1 MAAKLLA
8 GGFLLLELLALAL
21 LAGSGGSAV
30 WADPAYNNHQLRA
43 KCEAEATDCGSVCF
57 YANCAECDQ
66 CCTCWETC
74 EREQCRTYR
83 RCRWYTEPDGSRY
96 RDCERRERCWTV
108 EYNCR
113 YHTRKHSVQGCNGTG
128 SVDCHPRSAWWDCAE
143 CQRWEWLLYEG
154 PSVAGDKDGDR
165 DFEVVS
171 QSLEQAVN
179 LILQPVASTV
189 ECDEAGATAPVTPIP
204 TPWGTG
210 VATYAPTVPVVSTPA
225 SPGAAANWPAGH
237 SLNLRVFPRDSLGT
251 YRNGPSLV
259 VTRKSDNEVDL
270 RIGASVRELRKQP
283 ERCLDPD
290 PEGGACRRWETELSR
305 TGEVPPG
312 YRLRYRYYSY
322 HGLVRPA
329 VEYGPWHPVP
339 AAGRVSVVVPRPGFW
354 TFEAVQEK
362 MDGSE
367 PARSAARA
375 LALGYAAFINQAKN
389 SGMINSPDGTAISKP
404 VGGQPTSGL
413 AVPPTATP
421 LPALA
426 GGLARPGKPALSGAA
441 QDFDAV
447 GRVKLTL
454 GSAAAAGDTVEF
466 RYWPHNGFLP
476 DGDPR
481 WAWRAVAHWD
491 TANPRRAFFATDT
504 ARWNRQDAGG
514 RHLAGFWSFQVR
526 LGRMV
531 GGELVYGEPSNVIT
545 AVVRGF
551 KPAPP

>member
-1 MAAKLLA
+1 MAVKLLA
-8 GGFLLLELLALAL
+8 GGFLLLELLALTL

-57 YANCAECDQ
+57 YANCVECDQ
-66 CCTCWETC
+66 CCTCWEVC
-74 EREQCRTYR
+74 SRRSCRERCREQCNSKGE
-83 RCRWYTEPDGSRY
+83 C
-96 RDCERRERCWTV
+96 RERCRETCTTRYW
-108 EYNCR
+108 NCR
-113 YHTRKHSVQGCNGTG
+113 YHMRRDTGRGCDGGGGVRCG
-128 SVDCHPRSAWWDCAE
+128 SRWDCAE

-179 LILQPVASTV
+179 LILQPVASTT
-189 ECDEAGATAPVTPIP
+189 ECAEEGATAPVTPIP
-204 TPWGTG
+204 TPQGEG

-225 SPGAAANWPAGH
+225 SPGAATNWPAGYA
-237 SLNLRVFPRDSLGT
+237 LNLRVFPRESLGT
-251 YRNGPSLV
+251 YLNGPSLV

-339 AAGRVSVVVPRPGFW
+339 SGGRVSVVVPRPGFW

-362 MDGSE
+362 LDGSE

-375 LALGYAAFINQAKN
+375 LALGYAAFINQAKS
-389 SGMINSPDGTAISKP
+389 SGVISSPEGTGIAKP

-413 AVPPTATP
+413 AAPPTATP

-426 GGLARPGKPALSGAA
+426 GGLARPGKPTLSSVT

-447 GRVKLTL
+447 GRVKFTL

-526 LGRMV
+526 LGRVV

-551 KPAPP
+551 TPAPP